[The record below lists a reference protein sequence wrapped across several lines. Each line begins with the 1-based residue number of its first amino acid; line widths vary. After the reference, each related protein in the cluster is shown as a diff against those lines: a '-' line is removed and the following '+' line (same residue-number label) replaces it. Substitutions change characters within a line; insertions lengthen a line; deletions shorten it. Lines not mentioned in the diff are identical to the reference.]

1 MEEKG
6 FKAKLACDV
15 SIGQVSLTDPSPK
28 IKMQM
33 HCRLHVGSF
42 MLSLLQCHDQSV
54 SNALSED
61 LCDKKVSSVWEKCRK
76 KSDKSK
82 HQKKT
87 CQWNLSKGDHDIRLS
102 HQDEEFVFK
111 VPIHFDVGHLVQY
124 ISEAVDHSPA
134 NSDDEM
140 IFSHCELNSE
150 RPPGIVVSERAPKLL
165 DSSHNIDSAAVTTHN
180 QSVPSTCS
188 GNQNMGKKSPKRLLN
203 KSLQRKDVQ
212 EMRDEEE
219 KLRKDEDRKAVKV
232 HGDDTCKEARQ
243 MTIPRSEIVSTHD
256 LYVAVRKRL
265 VEKRQITM
273 ATSIRIY
280 EDGKFEKPLLAF
292 SQKKFRFLPDKVWFV
307 HIIKQC
313 ASWQKCLDT

>member
-1 MEEKG
+1 MIK
-6 FKAKLACDV
+6 V
-15 SIGQVSLTDPSPK
+15 SAMLYLKIFAIKKYRPYGKSVVKSLTKAS
-28 IKMQM
+28 IK
-33 HCRLHVGSF
+33 
-42 MLSLLQCHDQSV
+42 
-54 SNALSED
+54 
-61 LCDKKVSSVWEKCRK
+61 
-76 KSDKSK
+76 
-82 HQKKT
+82 KKT
-87 CQWNLSKGDHDIRLS
+87 CQWNLSKGDHDIGLS
-102 HQDEEFVFK
+102 HQDEEIVFK
-111 VPIHFDVGHLVQY
+111 VPIHFDLGHLVQY

-188 GNQNMGKKSPKRLLN
+188 GNQNMCKKSQRLLN

-212 EMRDEEE
+212 KMRDEEE

-232 HGDDTCKEARQ
+232 HGDDTCKEALQ
-243 MTIPRSEIVSTHD
+243 MAIPRSEIVSTHD
-256 LYVAVRKRL
+256 LYVAVKKRL
-265 VEKRQITM
+265 FEKLNISR
-273 ATSIRIY
+273 ATSIKIY